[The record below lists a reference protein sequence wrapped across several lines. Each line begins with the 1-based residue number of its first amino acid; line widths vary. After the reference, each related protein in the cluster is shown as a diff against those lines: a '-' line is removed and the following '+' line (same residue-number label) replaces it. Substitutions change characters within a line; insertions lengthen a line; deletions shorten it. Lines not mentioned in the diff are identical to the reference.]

1 MNTSKIRQFI
11 YILLAIGGFVFT
23 TYYLLRFIELTE
35 GSVSFTNFMK
45 FDWILFFKSGFAN
58 PAAGFITVDVIT
70 GAIAYLVWMV
80 PEARSLKMKHW
91 WIYLVLVF
99 AVSFAFS
106 FPVFLFMRE
115 RKLNT
120 IEQTSDTAQKNVA
133 HEC

>member
-1 MNTSKIRQFI
+1 MNASKIRQVI
-11 YILLAIGGFVFT
+11 YILLAIGGFVLT

-35 GSVSFTNFMK
+35 GSVSFANFMK

-58 PAAGFITVDVIT
+58 PASSFITVDVIT

-80 PEARSLKMKHW
+80 PEARALKMKHW
-91 WIYLVLVF
+91 WIYIVLVF

-115 RKLNT
+115 RKLNAIKYT
-120 IEQTSDTAQKNVA
+120 AETTTPDTMP
-133 HEC
+133 